1 MLVVLVVLV
10 VQHVDRVTF
19 CTLFFIIGVIR
30 DRERERERE
39 RKRKRKSKRKKHCFC
54 KKFSFSWL
62 QDHRKSLLYFRTF
75 QKVQSL
81 GNFLKSCSE
90 QCLGLISD
98 LNFLGKADRLQTVF
112 SRKKHVKIFF
122 TQTVFVRPKIWSA
135 RKNATIVKLQSN
147 HGF

>member
-1 MLVVLVVLV
+1 MLVVLV

-19 CTLFFIIGVIR
+19 RTLFFIIGVIR

-39 RKRKRKSKRKKHCFC
+39 RKRKSKRKKHCFC

-98 LNFLGKADRLQTVF
+98 LNFLGKADRFQTVF
-112 SRKKHVKIFF
+112 PEK
-122 TQTVFVRPKIWSA
+122 TC
-135 RKNATIVKLQSN
+135 
-147 HGF
+147 